1 VTSVSERFWLGL
13 RQMLVAIDQL
23 AYILIAVPI
32 YVIAGGPTPS
42 ADETISSRVG
52 RAAIKGHRWGLVL
65 EALIDRLFVLL
76 GSAPAHC
83 RRNVESAFLGR
94 APKP

>member
-1 VTSVSERFWLGL
+1 MADRFWLGL
-13 RQMLVAIDQL
+13 RQLLVAVDQL
-23 AYILIAVPI
+23 VYILIAVPI

-65 EALIDRLFVLL
+65 EAIIDRLFILL
-76 GSAPAHC
+76 GADPDHC
-83 RRNVESAFLGR
+83 RRKVETAFLGC

>member
-1 VTSVSERFWLGL
+1 MVERFWLGL
-13 RQMLVAIDQL
+13 RQLLVAVDQL
-23 AYILIAVPI
+23 VYILIAVPI
-32 YVIAGGPTPS
+32 YVVAGGPTPS

-65 EALIDRLFVLL
+65 EVVIDRLFVLL
-76 GSAPAHC
+76 GSEPDHC
-83 RRNVESAFLGR
+83 RRNVESAFLGC

>member
-1 VTSVSERFWLGL
+1 MAERFWLGL
-13 RQMLVAIDQL
+13 RQLLVAVDQL
-23 AYILIAVPI
+23 VYILIAVPI
-32 YVIAGGPTPS
+32 YVVAGGPTPS

-65 EALIDRLFVLL
+65 EAIIDRLFIVL
-76 GSAPAHC
+76 GADPDHC
-83 RRNVESAFLGR
+83 RSNVESAFVGC

>member
-1 VTSVSERFWLGL
+1 MAERFWLGL
-13 RQMLVAIDQL
+13 RQLLVAVDQL

-32 YVIAGGPTPS
+32 YVVAGGPTPS

-52 RAAIKGHRWGLVL
+52 RAAIKGHRWGLIL
-65 EALIDRLFVLL
+65 EAIIDRLFILL
-76 GSAPAHC
+76 GTEPEHC
-83 RRNVESAFLGR
+83 RRNVETAFMGY

>member
-1 VTSVSERFWLGL
+1 MSARFWLGL
-13 RQMLVAIDQL
+13 RQMLVGFDQL
-23 AYILIAVPI
+23 VYILIAVPI
-32 YVIAGGPTPS
+32 YVLTGGPCPS

-52 RAAIKGHRWGLVL
+52 RAAIKGHRWGLLL
-65 EALIDRLFVLL
+65 EAIIDRLFLLL
-76 GSAPAHC
+76 GAGPDHC

>member
-1 VTSVSERFWLGL
+1 MAERFWLGL
-13 RQMLVAIDQL
+13 RQLLVAVDQL

-32 YVIAGGPTPS
+32 YIVAGGPTPS

-52 RAAIKGHRWGLVL
+52 RAAIRGHRWGLIL
-65 EALIDRLFVLL
+65 EAIIDRLFIVL
-76 GSAPAHC
+76 GADPDHC
-83 RRNVESAFLGR
+83 RRNVGSAFLGC

>member
-1 VTSVSERFWLGL
+1 MAERFWLGL
-13 RQMLVAIDQL
+13 RQLLVAVDQL
-23 AYILIAVPI
+23 VYILVAVPI

-65 EALIDRLFVLL
+65 EVVIDRLFVLL
-76 GSAPAHC
+76 GSEPAHC
-83 RRNVESAFLGR
+83 RRNVESAFLGC

>member
-1 VTSVSERFWLGL
+1 MADRFWRGL
-13 RQMLVAIDQL
+13 RQLLVAVDQL
-23 AYILIAVPI
+23 VYILFAVPI

-65 EALIDRLFVLL
+65 EAIIDGLFVLL
-76 GSAPAHC
+76 GAGPEHC
-83 RRNVESAFLGR
+83 RRNVETAFLGR

>member
-1 VTSVSERFWLGL
+1 MAERFWLGL
-13 RQMLVAIDQL
+13 RQLLVAVDQL
-23 AYILIAVPI
+23 VYILIAVPI

-52 RAAIKGHRWGLVL
+52 RAAIKGHGWGLIL
-65 EALIDRLFVLL
+65 EAIIDRLFVLL
-76 GSAPAHC
+76 GSEPEHC
-83 RRNVESAFLGR
+83 RRNVETAFLGR